1 MSWVPARFDKQRDL
15 NAKPVVTR
23 VHYEGPHGPATGE
36 AQGGTSGLA
45 KGKGVETGRTRV
57 TGSALPEVEIQSDYG
72 PKDITLRR
80 GIEGHLGTQGLLIVR
95 PRFGLTPAGRTIQ
108 FKLDDGRTWILI
120 SSGFARCEL
129 RRGSIEG
136 APAFRASRNP
146 ELASD
151 ATPEEVALA
160 VVCETL
166 VTLYDMTKILGRLTE
181 GL

>member
-1 MSWVPARFDKQRDL
+1 MSWAPARIDRQRDL
-15 NAKPVVTR
+15 KATPVVTR

-36 AQGGTSGLA
+36 AQGGTSGLG

-57 TGSALPEVEIQSDYG
+57 TGPAVPEVEIQSDYG
-72 PKDITLRR
+72 PKDITLHR
-80 GIEGHLGTQGLLIVR
+80 GIEGHLGPQGLVIVR
-95 PRFGLTPAGRTIQ
+95 PSFGLTPASRTIH
-108 FKLDDGRTWILI
+108 FKLDDGRSWILI

-136 APAFRASRNP
+136 VPAFRASGNP
-146 ELASD
+146 ELSSD
-151 ATPEEVALA
+151 VTPEEVALA

>member
-1 MSWVPARFDKQRDL
+1 MSWVPARFDRQRDL

-36 AQGGTSGLA
+36 AQGGTSGLG

-57 TGSALPEVEIQSDYG
+57 AGPAVPEVEIRSDYG

-80 GIEGHLGTQGLLIVR
+80 GIEGHLGTQELLIVR
-95 PRFGLTPAGRTIQ
+95 PRFGLNPPDRAIH
-108 FKLDDGRTWILI
+108 FKLDDGRSWILI

-129 RRGSIEG
+129 RRGAIEG
-136 APAFRASRNP
+136 SPAFRASRNP

-151 ATPEEVALA
+151 AGPEEVALA

-166 VTLYDMTKILGRLTE
+166 VTLYDLTKILGRLTE

>member
-1 MSWVPARFDKQRDL
+1 M
-15 NAKPVVTR
+15 
-23 VHYEGPHGPATGE
+23 
-36 AQGGTSGLA
+36 
-45 KGKGVETGRTRV
+45 
-57 TGSALPEVEIQSDYG
+57 PEVEIQSDYG

-80 GIEGHLGTQGLLIVR
+80 GIEGHLGPHELVIVR
-95 PRFGLTPAGRTIQ
+95 PSLGLSPASRAIH
-108 FKLDDGRTWILI
+108 FKLDDGRSWILI

-136 APAFRASRNP
+136 EPAFRASGNP
-146 ELASD
+146 ELAS
-151 ATPEEVALA
+151 AVTPEEAALA